1 MQGLVVMASLKL
13 KVEQRER
20 LYYNS
25 YMYRAVCN
33 VPGAYYTDKAKTIDE
48 YKDIID
54 SFRTEMLR
62 YPLYTPVIMTND
74 HYDNIEILINYINQF
89 KKNDKGTIRREG
101 NNITFYS
108 NDLPL
113 LKKALSVNV
122 PVKIYQA
129 ELLPAGVKYFKRTVP
144 APFRVH
150 FKEARVN
157 SEIKDD
163 ILSYIDRTDGVEASS
178 SLLTW
183 LKRSHRW
190 AHSWCSKSFFIN
202 YTDSSQLTMMHLL
215 FPEVIGKNYKL
226 EQK

>member
-1 MQGLVVMASLKL
+1 
-13 KVEQRER
+13 
-20 LYYNS
+20 
-25 YMYRAVCN
+25 MYRAVCH

-48 YKDIID
+48 YRDFLE
-54 SFRTEMLR
+54 SFQTEMRR
-62 YPLYTPVIMTND
+62 YPLYTPMIMTD
-74 HYDNIEILINYINQF
+74 ADYDNIEILINYINNF

-113 LKKALSVNV
+113 LKKALSVDV
-122 PVKIYQA
+122 PLKLYQA
-129 ELLPAGVKYFKRTVP
+129 ELLPAGVKYFKRSVP

-150 FKEARVN
+150 LVESKVN

-163 ILSYIDRTDGVEASS
+163 ILSYIERTDGVEASS
-178 SLLTW
+178 SLLSW
-183 LKRSHRW
+183 LKRPRRW
-190 AHSWCSKSFFIN
+190 AHSWCSKTFFIN

>member
-1 MQGLVVMASLKL
+1 MASLKL

-62 YPLYTPVIMTND
+62 YPLYTPLVMTD
-74 HYDNIEILINYINQF
+74 ADYDNIEILINYINNF

-113 LKKALSVNV
+113 LKKVLSVDV

-129 ELLPAGVKYFKRTVP
+129 ELLPAGVKYFKRSVP

-150 FKEARVN
+150 LVESKVN

-163 ILSYIDRTDGVEASS
+163 ILSYIERTDGVEGSS
-178 SLLTW
+178 ALMVWLT
-183 LKRSHRW
+183 RPHRW
-190 AHSWCSKSFFIN
+190 AHSWCSKTFFIN

>member
-1 MQGLVVMASLKL
+1 MASLKL

-74 HYDNIEILINYINQF
+74 HYDNIEILINYINKF

-113 LKKALSVNV
+113 LKKALSVDV
-122 PVKIYQA
+122 PVRIYQA
-129 ELLPAGVKYFKRTVP
+129 ELLPAGVKYFKRSVP
-144 APFRVH
+144 APYRVH
-150 FKEARVN
+150 LKEAKIN

-163 ILSYIDRTDGVEASS
+163 ILSYIERTDGVEGSS
-178 SLLTW
+178 ALMVWLT
-183 LKRSHRW
+183 RPHRW
-190 AHSWCSKSFFIN
+190 AHSWCSKTFFIN
-202 YTDSSQLTMMHLL
+202 YTDGSQLTMMHLL

>member
-1 MQGLVVMASLKL
+1 MASLKL

-54 SFRTEMLR
+54 NFRTEKLR

-74 HYDNIEILINYINQF
+74 HYDNIEILINYINEF
-89 KKNDKGTIRREG
+89 KKHDKGTIRREG
-101 NNITFYS
+101 NTITFYS

-113 LKKALSVNV
+113 LKKALSVAV
-122 PVKIYQA
+122 PLKLYQA
-129 ELLPAGVKYFKRTVP
+129 ELLPAGVKYFKRSVP
-144 APFRVH
+144 APYRVH
-150 FKEARVN
+150 FKEVRVN

-226 EQK
+226 EKK